1 MRVESAG
8 WWRPFPL
15 RISLRRAERVACSPV
30 RAALFLALAATMLS
44 CAPRPRR
51 ALVRP
56 AARDERG
63 VTFLPFASSS
73 VERFSDA
80 EGRPCAKFAGHVRDN
95 LLGWEGPSADD
106 PACTHDTLYEGT
118 RPGTL
123 EMHWR
128 ATLPADGSYDLVALG
143 YSIGAWGRVVSRGSY
158 YGDYWARAQV
168 VIEASSP
175 HCAASWSADL
185 AQAKVTGPQ
194 DRMAAFSGWL
204 EIPDLAIRGCRAN
217 EPIDVRLRL
226 VGEANRG
233 KIDVDWF
240 GFSAISDE
248 EVHRIFGVRPRG

>member
-1 MRVESAG
+1 MRSAC
-8 WWRPFPL
+8 L
-15 RISLRRAERVACSPV
+15 
-30 RAALFLALAATMLS
+30 LALAAAAAS

-51 ALVRP
+51 VAVRP
-56 AARDERG
+56 AVRDERG

-80 EGRPCAKFAGHVRDN
+80 DGQPCATFAGHVYDN
-95 LLGWEGPSADD
+95 LLGWEARNADD
-106 PACTHDTLYEGT
+106 AACTHDTLYEGT
-118 RPGTL
+118 RAGTL
-123 EMHWR
+123 EMRWS

-143 YSIGAWGRVVSRGSY
+143 YSVGAWGRVVSRGSY

-175 HCAASWSADL
+175 HCAVSWSADL

-204 EIPDLAIRGCRAN
+204 EIPELAMRGCKAN

-233 KIDVDWF
+233 KIEVDWF
-240 GFSAISDE
+240 GFSAVSDD
-248 EVHRIFGVRPRG
+248 EVHRIFGVRPKG